1 VERLVVSDETISVLI
16 ARLEERILASDKALT
31 VATNELHRRLEMLNG
46 EAARLREMQ
55 ASYIPR
61 ETYDRGMESLEK
73 STLASDQEMDRRIK
87 VLENMNAN
95 MAGKTWIGGA
105 IILIMAAVIATA
117 IPLIAR

>member
-1 VERLVVSDETISVLI
+1 MSDETISVLI